1 MMKKKV
7 SLCVGTQTPY
17 VRFKASSEDLYDKY
31 GEVPE
36 PMPLSMLTEDED
48 FVYTPG
54 GVTRLVPPLLK
65 SLYRDGLT
73 EKPHWISLNPLGPEV
88 SVGEGI
94 VLHNIELEP
103 RESSRYGR
111 FKEAI
116 WKNLHGVE
124 QTPIPRNYFQGYA
137 LFNWMVAKRMLDLHS
152 ENEFD
157 LFYVHDFQLLLTGS
171 MLGPTAT
178 KIFRWHIPLR
188 SEEMLPEWRSF
199 LLRYMEDYDAVI
211 VSCRSYKESLLKMG
225 FRGKVYQVYPH
236 IDPSEYGEP
245 PRSRVNQFCHEF
257 GIGDEDQVALVVARL
272 DPMKGQDAA
281 IKGVAY
287 IARRY
292 PNLKLVLVGNGSFSS
307 AKRGGLGLPKGLR
320 WKRELDRVA
329 KSLGVEDR
337 IIFTGYCAGEAL
349 ESAYVRS
356 DFVILPSVL
365 EGFGLTALEGWQYRK
380 PVIVSSNA
388 GVAELVEDGV
398 NSYLFDPATPKELSE
413 KIDAILSNPEGAE
426 EVAERGHETV
436 AQCHADKGVK
446 RIWDIFTRTL
456 GE

>member
-1 MMKKKV
+1 MMRKRL

-31 GEVPE
+31 GEVPK
-36 PMPLSMLTEDED
+36 PMPLSMLTEGED
-48 FVYTPG
+48 FDYAPG
-54 GVTRLVPPLLK
+54 GVTRLIPPLLR
-65 SLYRDGLT
+65 SLYRDGLI

-88 SVGEGI
+88 SESEGM
-94 VLHNIELEP
+94 VLHGIELDP
-103 RESSRYGR
+103 RESAHYGR

-124 QTPIPRNYFQGYA
+124 QTPIPRDYFPGYA
-137 LFNWMVAKRMLDLHS
+137 LFNWMAAKRMLDLHS

-171 MLGPTAT
+171 MLGPTAS

-211 VSCRSYKESLLKMG
+211 TSCRSYKQSLLKMG
-225 FRGKVYQVYPH
+225 FRGKVHQVYPH
-236 IDPSEYGEP
+236 IDPNEYGEP
-245 PRSRVNQFCHEF
+245 PRSKVNRFCHEH
-257 GIGDEDQVALVVARL
+257 GIGDEDQVMLVVARL
-272 DPMKGQDAA
+272 DPMKGQDVA
-281 IKGVAY
+281 IKGLAY

-292 PNLKLVLVGNGSFSS
+292 PNLKLVLVGDGSFSS

-320 WKRELDRVA
+320 WKGELDGLAR
-329 KSLGVEDR
+329 SLGVEDR

-356 DFVILPSVL
+356 DVVALPSVL
-365 EGFGLTALEGWQYRK
+365 EGFGLTVLEGWHYRK
-380 PVIVSSNA
+380 PVIVSSKA

-398 NSYLFDPATPKELSE
+398 NSYVFDP
-413 KIDAILSNPEGAE
+413 SNPRELADKIEAVISDPERAE
-426 EVAERGHETV
+426 KVAERGHE
-436 AQCHADKGVK
+436 AAEQCHADKAVK
-446 RIWDIFTRTL
+446 RIWDIFMRTL
-456 GE
+456 GG